1 VRRSR
6 RAWLSPPRRDSAG
19 FSFARAATRPEVLLA
34 WRFDGVRTGWER
46 VRLTTVGG
54 TTRARGVSRGVDADE
69 GVPWRIAYD
78 LAWDHGWRFR
88 SATVRSRDAVRRVE
102 RDDTSGW
109 VVDGSPRPEFA
120 DCADLDLQVSLLT
133 NAAPAHRF
141 ASRARPAAA
150 PALYLTS
157 TLEVE
162 RLDQTYRRL
171 PGPGIRFDYDSPAHG
186 YRAILRFAPDGFVI
200 DYPFIGRR
208 VGVAATSTAR
218 PPR

>member
-1 VRRSR
+1 
-6 RAWLSPPRRDSAG
+6 
-19 FSFARAATRPEVLLA
+19 VLLA

-88 SATVRSRDAVRRVE
+88 SASVRSRDAVRRVE

-186 YRAILRFAPDGFVI
+186 YRAILRFAPDGFVV